1 MFVIK
6 FNDKYYWCG
15 YNKVDTQIR
24 KAVIYKTKE
33 AARAV
38 LKDCLSRYE
47 VITGWD
53 NPDEGLDTFKVVEV
67 ELKEKEN

>member
-6 FNDKYYWCG
+6 FNGKYYWCG

-24 KAVIYKTKE
+24 KAVIYKTRKIAE
-33 AARAV
+33 SV
-38 LKDCLSRYE
+38 LKDLVKNFTPRLQGQVGKLLTSE
-47 VITGWD
+47 II
-53 NPDEGLDTFKVVEV
+53 EV